1 MTNLSGAN
9 LNNGAAVG
17 PQGEGMDSPS
27 SFPEYPAYKDSGVEW
42 LGEVPEH
49 WEVGSFRRLIKSVGN
64 GTTADQVDEADDTV
78 AVSRIE
84 TISTGQINFEKA
96 GHVAPQDVAK
106 RFLLNA
112 GDILFSHINSLSM
125 VGNVAI
131 YLGGRPLLHG
141 MNLLRIQPLS
151 SVSSEWVLYWLKSK
165 NIRQEVES
173 RAKPAINQASIST
186 DSVRALPGLIPP
198 KVEQTQIARFLDHE
212 TARIDALIEEQQRL
226 IELLKEKRQA
236 VISHAVT
243 KGLDPTVPMKDSG
256 VEWLGEVP
264 AHWEITAVKYVVRS
278 LGQGWSPQ
286 CDNYPAEDGEWGVLK
301 VGCVNG
307 GVFNPAE
314 NKHLPVELE
323 PDEALAIKQGDLLIS
338 RANTRELVG
347 GAAVAT
353 KDYPRLMLC
362 DKLYRLRLSTERA
375 APEFLALYLGSSAPR
390 EQIELAAS
398 GASDSMQNISQSVV
412 MDMPISL
419 PPLGEQEAIL
429 QFLGSTLKNSDELVA
444 KVTSQRYLL
453 QERRSALISAAVTG
467 KVDVRGWQPPASAP
481 TPELVQEAV

>member
-27 SFPEYPAYKDSGVEW
+27 GFPEYPAYKDSGVEW

-264 AHWEITAVKYVVRS
+264 AHWKVSKLGHYAQILTGFPFPSASFSHDESDVRLLRGANIGVGSLKWIDTVYWNLSEGDNLSSYLMEEGQIVLGMDRPWISEGMRIARVTQEDMPCLLLQRVAAITPSAEFDDEYLFFLLASELFKTYV
-278 LGQGWSPQ
+278 
-286 CDNYPAEDGEWGVLK
+286 
-301 VGCVNG
+301 
-307 GVFNPAE
+307 
-314 NKHLPVELE
+314 E
-323 PDEALAIKQGDLLIS
+323 PDLTGVSVPHIS
-338 RANTRELVG
+338 
-347 GAAVAT
+347 
-353 KDYPRLMLC
+353 P
-362 DKLYRLRLSTERA
+362 
-375 APEFLALYLGSSAPR
+375 
-390 EQIELAAS
+390 EQIMS
-398 GASDSMQNISQSVV
+398 FQISV
-412 MDMPISL
+412 PEI
-419 PPLGEQEAIL
+419 GEQRRISSFIRTQLDQMSALFEQA
-429 QFLGSTLKNSDELVA
+429 SESVE
-444 KVTSQRYLL
+444 LL

-467 KVDVRGWQPPASAP
+467 KVDVRGWQPPASAQA
-481 TPELVQEAV
+481 PELVEEAV